1 MYCRSLCAWI
11 VFCALTLAC
20 AARAAAQASTADL
33 SGSITD
39 SSGAGIKGAKV
50 TATLI
55 STGSARIA
63 STDEAGHYTFLHLT
77 PGTYKVTVEA
87 SGFKLSQNSNVEIIV
102 GEVKQYDA
110 ELQIGTVNETT
121 EVTAGV
127 ALLELQRSQ
136 NSDSVNGSDI
146 NSLPNLSGDYL
157 AATRRFSQ
165 WTSDSA
171 PSIGAAPTS
180 GTSVGGQRAR
190 GNEISVDGGDAVDNS
205 VNGMRPTV
213 SQEAVEEYQ
222 IITSNYD
229 AEYGRATGGVINIIS
244 KHGGN
249 DLHGNVY
256 GYFRHKDLQA
266 RNPFS
271 VNVDPAT
278 GALIPVKQAFTRA
291 RAGATFGGPIIK
303 DKTFYFLSYELIRR
317 EETGFTNIGENNF
330 GLIPAT
336 TQFVPGATMLIT
348 PAQDQA
354 VQQLL
359 AASQA
364 TGNPALAQLAGQYE
378 VFMGSASSVA
388 LSGFDFGAVATG
400 LGMPTP
406 PGAQFPI
413 PVPCAP
419 GQPLNNTNSATCSN
433 AGAYVAPLPAS
444 FVPLSSLRGNYPV
457 TEKTSLWSGRLDHKW
472 TANNTSFLRVGVS
485 PSLVTGIQVNAQN
498 QNFGQNA
505 GSRTSLQQTRDVSGV
520 YQHDTIFDP
529 SLVNEFRFQFARR
542 GLHYGFSQLPGGS
555 GPGVNIAG
563 FAFFGREP
571 FSTVDRIE
579 RRYQW
584 TDSVTKTAGNHS
596 FKAGV
601 DSNYIQLDSKKS
613 QIFEL
618 NFGSVIN
625 FGGLTASQVSAG
637 AFPDSVA
644 GINLP
649 GTTGVQSYGL
659 GLPTTFI
666 QGIGNSNRLLDNKA
680 FAGFA
685 EDSWRMTKKIT
696 LNYGLRYDVE
706 LTPLFTPA
714 TAINQAAEKA
724 FHVVE
729 GIPRDY
735 NNFAPRLGVAWGVN
749 ANTVVRAGYGLF
761 YDHPLLAIGFNSSTA
776 EGALSSQ
783 LLSAGGAPSACFL
796 IPGLPG
802 GCGGGDGPT
811 NLNAASIFQGVL
823 NATVPPGVPGLGYL
837 ASQERFDPKFPNSLF
852 ANQNFIAAGFPIPIL
867 PFTLPVA
874 GNFQYAYAQ
883 QGNLTVE
890 HSLSKTW
897 KFSVGYQYTHGL
909 HLNRP
914 RDVNSTD
921 PQLLDNNL
929 LNAAAA
935 GLSFSNPLTV
945 VAPATSYGPSANS
958 PCGAQVVV
966 PNVLAQ
972 LANCQGPFAPLT
984 GQYVSTPA
992 VFNYF
997 RPSGPNPSFAGPAAA
1012 GYSQLVGLAQL
1023 AGYPVGFGVPVP
1035 YNSVDQQES
1044 SGNSV
1049 YHGLTLNVARQVTRG
1064 FSFLSSYTWAH
1075 TIDDS
1080 TDLQTLLEPQ
1090 DSRFPHS
1097 ERANSDFDQRHRW
1110 VTSAIFET
1118 GAAHGG
1124 DSLWKH
1130 LTGGFT
1136 VSPIVELSSG
1146 RPYTVL
1152 TGTDFRLD
1160 LGAAQGRP
1168 SVGAGV
1174 SSPYIKGATFSLP
1187 TTCLTN
1193 SGASFSLTGIAPPSG
1208 CDGNLGRNT
1217 FVRPGFFEWD
1227 TRVARRFPLSEH
1239 LNLDAIVDMFNLFN
1253 RFNVGDV
1260 SPLCNPT
1267 DPAGCNAGQPTA
1279 ALTPR
1284 TFQLAL
1290 KLSW

>member
-1 MYCRSLCAWI
+1 MYCRLLCARI
-11 VFCALTLAC
+11 VLCVLSLGC

-33 SGSITD
+33 SGTVLDPSD
-39 SSGAGIKGAKV
+39 APVKGAKV
-50 TATLI
+50 TATLL
-55 STGSARIA
+55 STGSIR
-63 STDEAGHYTFLHLT
+63 STATNPDGHYAFVQLT
-77 PGTYKVTVEA
+77 PGLYKITVEA
-87 SGFKLSQNSNVEIIV
+87 AGFKLSQNSNLELTV
-102 GEVKQYDA
+102 GAVALYDA
-110 ELQIGTVNETT
+110 KLELGTVTETA
-121 EVTAGV
+121 EVTGDV
-127 ALLELQRSQ
+127 ALIEVQRSQ
-136 NSDSVNGSDI
+136 NSDTVDGSRI
-146 NSLPNLSGDYL
+146 THLPNLDGDYL
-157 AATRRFSQ
+157 AATRTFSQ
-165 WTSDSA
+165 WTSDNA
-171 PSIGAAPTS
+171 PAIGAAPTS

-190 GNEISVDGGDAVDNS
+190 GNDISVDGGDAVDNS
-205 VNGMRPTV
+205 VNGIRPTV
-213 SQEAVEEYQ
+213 SQEDVEEYQ

-244 KHGGN
+244 KHGAN

-291 RAGATFGGPIIK
+291 RAGATFGGPIVK
-303 DKTFYFLSYELIRR
+303 DKTFYFFSYELIRR

-359 AASQA
+359 AAGQ
-364 TGNPALAQLAGQYE
+364 AQLAAQYE
-378 VFMGSASSVA
+378 VLMGSASSVA
-388 LSGFDFGAVATG
+388 LNGIDFGAVSGTA
-400 LGMPTP
+400 
-406 PGAQFPI
+406 PGAQFPV
-413 PVPCAP
+413 PVSCAP
-419 GQPLNNTNSATCSN
+419 GQPLNNTNGATCPS
-433 AGAYVAPLPAS
+433 GGRYVAPLPAA
-444 FVPLSSLRGNYPV
+444 FVPLNSLRGNYPV

-472 TANNTSFLRVGVS
+472 STNNNSFLRVGIS
-485 PSLVTGIQVNAQN
+485 PSLITGIQVNAQN

-520 YQHDTIFDP
+520 YQHDTILNNSAD

-584 TDSVTKTAGNHS
+584 TDTLRKIHGNHD
-596 FKAGV
+596 FKTGI
-601 DSNYIQLDSKKS
+601 DTNYIQLGSKKS

-625 FGGLTASQVSAG
+625 FGGLTADTFG
-637 AFPDSVA
+637 FPASL
-644 GINLP
+644 NLP

-680 FAGFA
+680 FAGFVQ
-685 EDSWRMTKKIT
+685 DSWRVSKKVT
-696 LNYGLRYDVE
+696 LNYGVRYDVE

-714 TAINQAAEKA
+714 TAINQAAEQA

-735 NNFAPRLGVAWGVN
+735 NNFAPRLGIAWAPGN
-749 ANTVVRAGYGLF
+749 GDTVVRAGYGIS
-761 YDHPLLAIGFNSSTA
+761 YDHPLLAVAFDASTA

-783 LLSAGGAPSACFL
+783 LLSAGGSPSACFL
-796 IPGLPG
+796 IPGFPG
-802 GCGGGDGPT
+802 GCGAGDSPT

-837 ASQERFDPKFPNSLF
+837 PSEQRFDPKFANSLF

-874 GNFQYAYAQ
+874 RNFQYAYAQ

-890 HSLSKTW
+890 HSLGKSW
-897 KFSVGYQYTHGL
+897 KFSLGYQYTHGL

-914 RDVNSTD
+914 RDINSTD
-921 PQLLDNNL
+921 PQILDNNL
-929 LNAAAA
+929 LNAAVA

-945 VAPATSYGPSANS
+945 VAPASNVGPTAAT
-958 PCGAQVVV
+958 CGIAVIAAS
-966 PNVLAQ
+966 VLGQ
-972 LANCQGPFAPLT
+972 LNGCPAPLAAFN
-984 GQYVSTPA
+984 GQFVGTPA

-1012 GYSQLVGLAQL
+1012 GFTQLVGLAQL
-1023 AGYPVGFGVPVP
+1023 AGYPVGLGVPVP

-1049 YHGLTLNVARQVTRG
+1049 YHGLTLNVARQVSRG
-1064 FSFLSSYTWAH
+1064 FSFLSSYTWSH

-1097 ERANSDFDQRHRW
+1097 ERGNSDFDQRHRW
-1110 VTSAIFET
+1110 VTSAVFQSSS
-1118 GAAHGG
+1118 ASSG

-1130 LTGGFT
+1130 LTADFT
-1136 VSPIVELSSG
+1136 ISPIVEVSSG

-1168 SVGAGV
+1168 SVGSGV

-1193 SGASFSLTGIAPPSG
+1193 SGATFTVPGIAPPSG
-1208 CDGNLGRNT
+1208 CDGDLGRNT
-1217 FVRPGFFEWD
+1217 FVRPGFFQWD
-1227 TRVARRFPLSEH
+1227 MRVGRRFPISER
-1239 LNLDAIVDMFNLFN
+1239 LKLDAIVDMFNLFN

-1279 ALTPR
+1279 ALIPR